1 MNLIA
6 IIFLLFFA
14 FIAGVVVGINDA
26 PDNTIT
32 WQQGYNKGYK
42 DAEERFKN
50 KEKSE
55 ETEE

>member
-6 IIFLLFFA
+6 IIFLLIFA
-14 FIAGVVVGINDA
+14 FIAGVVVGIEDSS
-26 PDNTIT
+26 DNTIT
-32 WQQGYNKGYK
+32 WQHGYNKGYK

>member
-6 IIFLLFFA
+6 LIFLLIFA
-14 FIAGVVVGINDA
+14 FIAGVTVGIEDSS
-26 PDNTIT
+26 DNTIT

>member
-14 FIAGVVVGINDA
+14 FIAGVAVGIKDS
-26 PDNTIT
+26 PSDTVT
-32 WQQGYNKGYK
+32 WQHGYNKGYK

-55 ETEE
+55 EIEE

>member
-14 FIAGVVVGINDA
+14 FIAGVAVGIKDS
-26 PDNTIT
+26 PSDIVT
-32 WQQGYNKGYK
+32 WQQGYNKGYT

-55 ETEE
+55 DTEE